1 VFILSMRQ
9 EQFFGWGAEQN
20 MVLRNRR
27 RSRSIH
33 PSKEKCMKPMVLAE
47 LFVATG
53 LGQARAQ
60 MLPPAK
66 GFSCLQGVSPG
77 W

>member
-1 VFILSMRQ
+1 
-9 EQFFGWGAEQN
+9 
-20 MVLRNRR
+20 
-27 RSRSIH
+27 
-33 PSKEKCMKPMVLAE
+33 MKPMVLAE